1 MAKQNGTT
9 NPFDGSG
16 GGSSGGMSFQQAS
29 APRQQQAG
37 SDPLVNVPP
46 GGPLPFTAPITAPG
60 ALIAGTPGT
69 ALPVSF
75 KAR

>member
-1 MAKQNGTT
+1 MAKQDGTA

-16 GGSSGGMSFQQAS
+16 GGSGGMSFQQAS
-29 APRQQQAG
+29 ASRQQSAG
-37 SDPLVNVPP
+37 SDPMVNVPP

-60 ALIAGTPGT
+60 PLIAGTPRV